1 MAAITMLRVALG
13 LALSLMAAAPG
24 LAQTPAEGSP
34 GAAWP
39 YPPPDPRAWW
49 EAERPAPRDA
59 ADPMARRRLPRSGPA
74 PVTTP
79 IEPTLYRLWGLPPLQ
94 TQVVYGGEAI
104 LEVWRRPSNSVEQM
118 VIRLTARRDGKAFV
132 QVRAGRAC
140 CEPDIARR
148 VGFDAELPA
157 GYRSRILELV
167 EAQAWNSPRD
177 AVAQEGSASVG
188 SICLD
193 GVSYDLVRLTERAG
207 GALRRDCDPAEVGE
221 VADLLETAIG
231 AAMGHEPR
239 IDVLL
244 PRGADFSRERAAY
257 EALIAGGGRIKPADR
272 PPAS

>member
-1 MAAITMLRVALG
+1 MASTMRRVALG
-13 LALSLMAAAPG
+13 LALILMAPAPG
-24 LAQTPAEGSP
+24 LAQTPTESPP

-39 YPPPDPRAWW
+39 YPPPDPREWW
-49 EAERPAPRDA
+49 EAERPAPPDA

-94 TQVVYGGEAI
+94 TQVVYGGEAMI
-104 LEVWRRPSNSVEQM
+104 EVWRRPSNSVEQM
-118 VIRLTARRDGKAFV
+118 VVRLTARRDGKAFV

-148 VGFDAELPA
+148 VGFDVELPA
-157 GYRSRILELV
+157 GYRSRILEL
-167 EAQAWNSPRD
+167 AQAPVWNSPRD

-193 GVSYDLVRLTERAG
+193 GVAYDLIRLTEDAG
-207 GALRRDCDPAEVGE
+207 GVLRRDCEDAEIGQA
-221 VADLLETAIG
+221 ADLLETAIG
-231 AAMGHEPR
+231 AALGYELR

-244 PRGADFSRERAAY
+244 PNGADFSRERSAY
-257 EALIAGGGRIKPADR
+257 ETLIAGGGRIKPED
-272 PPAS
+272 PPRAP

>member
-1 MAAITMLRVALG
+1 MAAITMRRVALV

-24 LAQTPAEGSP
+24 LAQTPTEEPP

-49 EAERPAPRDA
+49 EDERPAPPDA

-74 PVTTP
+74 PVVTP

-157 GYRSRILELV
+157 GYHSRIRDL
-167 EAQAWNSPRD
+167 AQADVWNSPRD
-177 AVAQEGSASVG
+177 AVAQEGNASVG

-193 GVSYDLVRLTERAG
+193 GVAYDLIRLTDDAG
-207 GALRRDCDPAEVGE
+207 GVLRRDCEDAETGQA
-221 VADLLETAIG
+221 ADLLETAIG

-244 PRGADFSRERAAY
+244 PNGADFSRERAAY
-257 EALIAGGGRIKPADR
+257 EALIAGGGRIKPAD
-272 PPAS
+272 PPRVP

>member
-1 MAAITMLRVALG
+1 MAAITMRRVALG

-49 EAERPAPRDA
+49 EAERPAPPDA

-157 GYRSRILELV
+157 GYRGRILELV